1 MYDKKRA
8 VTYMVL
14 ATLFFALM
22 SFFVKLA
29 TDVPSIEK
37 AMYRNLVGVIVMFAI
52 LCRQIIDNSKIDGI
66 KKSME
71 ILKPK
76 APKALLGRVFFGTL
90 GVILNYYAI
99 DNLML
104 TDSTILGRLAPFFTV
119 LGASIFLGEKLTKK
133 IIISMFVSFFGI
145 LLVVKPAFNLDLV
158 PYLAGIAAAFLAGF
172 AYMFIRILGSK
183 GEDSNVIVFYF
194 SLFSVITMIPMALPV
209 YKELNTKECV
219 YVFLASLSAM
229 FAQSFITRAY
239 KYAPANEV
247 SVYLNMQVIF
257 TAVLGFMFFSEVPDI
272 LSLVGYIIIIGSSYW
287 AFKK

>member
-8 VTYMVL
+8 VTYMIM

-37 AMYRNLVGVIVMFAI
+37 AMYRNLVGVIVMFAVI
-52 LCRQIIDNSKIDGI
+52 GRQIIIRSKTDGFRE
-66 KKSME
+66 SLTF
-71 ILKPK
+71 LKPK
-76 APKALLGRVFFGTL
+76 APKALLGRVVFGTA

-99 DNLML
+99 DNLIL
-104 TDSTILGRLAPFFTV
+104 ADSTILGRLAPFFTV
-119 LGASIFLGEKLTKK
+119 LGASLFLGEKLSKK

-158 PYLAGIAAAFLAGF
+158 PYLAGVGAAFLAGF

-183 GEDSNVIVFYF
+183 GEDSNIIVFYF
-194 SLFSVITMIPMALPV
+194 SLFSVITMIPLALPV
-209 YKELNTKECV
+209 YKSLNPKEVV
-219 YVFLASLSAM
+219 YVFLASFSAM

-247 SVYLNMQVIF
+247 SVYLNVQVVF
-257 TAVLGFMFFSEVPDI
+257 TAILGFMFFNEIPDL
-272 LSLVGYIIIIGSSYW
+272 LSVLGYCVIIYSSYW